1 MLGGTVEGST
11 GSEIRFTCQPAGTIG
26 EDQSRCGIILVRY
39 HNLSCYHHIFV
50 RQGYAPI
57 RVAGSAKWHTFN
69 LKYQDHEAAAPCE
82 EGSLF
87 RYGNVDQPIDAVNN
101 QFDRF
106 ADHATTPFWLAP
118 TSSGLTGTWNAV
130 PGQTRITSKSRSS
143 EGFSNMPQTIGGRQ
157 CHVAELAD
165 FEALQKNCQFAFGVL
180 YDDASTETSLNLSDV
195 NGYACYNASNT
206 NKGMRGCFVFNPA
219 GSLNSGGAGANI
231 FFPVG
236 VSGYGR
242 RKHCA
247 QENGKYGVLRYAA
260 RSALYTSS
268 DVRYRPL
275 FHTIY
280 TNFGGLYWCNRQS
293 NGTSSWDINV
303 STYDFN
309 HFGSN
314 AFLISDWTA
323 GDGPNVSDA
332 CFVRLVE

>member
-1 MLGGTVEGST
+1 
-11 GSEIRFTCQPAGTIG
+11 
-26 EDQSRCGIILVRY
+26 
-39 HNLSCYHHIFV
+39 
-50 RQGYAPI
+50 
-57 RVAGSAKWHTFN
+57 
-69 LKYQDHEAAAPCE
+69 
-82 EGSLF
+82 
-87 RYGNVDQPIDAVNN
+87 
-101 QFDRF
+101 
-106 ADHATTPFWLAP
+106 
-118 TSSGLTGTWNAV
+118 
-130 PGQTRITSKSRSS
+130 
-143 EGFSNMPQTIGGRQ
+143 MPQTIGGRQ

-165 FEALQKNCQFAFGVL
+165 FEVLQKNCQFAFGVL

-195 NGYACYNASNT
+195 NGYAYYNASNT

-293 NGTSSWDINV
+293 NGTSSWDIRFQPFRV
-303 STYDFN
+303 EC
-309 HFGSN
+309 
-314 AFLISDWTA
+314 
-323 GDGPNVSDA
+323 VSDK
-332 CFVRLVE
+332 RLDCRRRSQCQRRLLRPSGGVGGG

>member
-1 MLGGTVEGST
+1 
-11 GSEIRFTCQPAGTIG
+11 
-26 EDQSRCGIILVRY
+26 
-39 HNLSCYHHIFV
+39 
-50 RQGYAPI
+50 
-57 RVAGSAKWHTFN
+57 
-69 LKYQDHEAAAPCE
+69 
-82 EGSLF
+82 
-87 RYGNVDQPIDAVNN
+87 
-101 QFDRF
+101 
-106 ADHATTPFWLAP
+106 
-118 TSSGLTGTWNAV
+118 
-130 PGQTRITSKSRSS
+130 
-143 EGFSNMPQTIGGRQ
+143 MPQTIGGRQ

-165 FEALQKNCQFAFGVL
+165 FEVLQKNCQFAFGVL

-195 NGYACYNASNT
+195 NGYAYYNASNT
-206 NKGMRGCFVFNPA
+206 NKGMRGCFVFNLREVSIRAAPGPISSSRWACPDTVA
-219 GSLNSGGAGANI
+219 GSIA
-231 FFPVG
+231 P
-236 VSGYGR
+236 R
-242 RKHCA
+242 RMESTAYC
-247 QENGKYGVLRYAA
+247 VTPP

>member
-1 MLGGTVEGST
+1 
-11 GSEIRFTCQPAGTIG
+11 
-26 EDQSRCGIILVRY
+26 
-39 HNLSCYHHIFV
+39 
-50 RQGYAPI
+50 
-57 RVAGSAKWHTFN
+57 
-69 LKYQDHEAAAPCE
+69 
-82 EGSLF
+82 
-87 RYGNVDQPIDAVNN
+87 
-101 QFDRF
+101 
-106 ADHATTPFWLAP
+106 
-118 TSSGLTGTWNAV
+118 
-130 PGQTRITSKSRSS
+130 
-143 EGFSNMPQTIGGRQ
+143 MPQTIGGRQ

-165 FEALQKNCQFAFGVL
+165 FEVLQKNCQFAFGVL

-206 NKGMRGCFVFNPA
+206 NKGMCGCFVFNPA

>member
-1 MLGGTVEGST
+1 
-11 GSEIRFTCQPAGTIG
+11 
-26 EDQSRCGIILVRY
+26 
-39 HNLSCYHHIFV
+39 
-50 RQGYAPI
+50 
-57 RVAGSAKWHTFN
+57 
-69 LKYQDHEAAAPCE
+69 
-82 EGSLF
+82 
-87 RYGNVDQPIDAVNN
+87 
-101 QFDRF
+101 
-106 ADHATTPFWLAP
+106 
-118 TSSGLTGTWNAV
+118 
-130 PGQTRITSKSRSS
+130 
-143 EGFSNMPQTIGGRQ
+143 MPQTIGGRQ

-268 DVRYRPL
+268 
-275 FHTIY
+275 
-280 TNFGGLYWCNRQS
+280 
-293 NGTSSWDINV
+293 
-303 STYDFN
+303 TYDFN